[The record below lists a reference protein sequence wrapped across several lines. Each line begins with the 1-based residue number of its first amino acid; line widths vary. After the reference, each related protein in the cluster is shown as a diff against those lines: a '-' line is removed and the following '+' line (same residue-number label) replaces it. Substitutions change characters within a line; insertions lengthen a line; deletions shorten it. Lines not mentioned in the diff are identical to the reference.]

1 MCAII
6 LRESYDNDKKV
17 FITPDKLS
25 ENKVNLIGRAL
36 ERTVRQCIE
45 QKKNVKTKEWGFTK
59 ESKKA
64 DAQNVLD
71 SVLAFAYPHI
81 SRARNLTN
89 MNKNLSLSDVGYNKF
104 RLLPELLPMGYEDCI
119 QIIVGFKT
127 DDKGE
132 KTIEK
137 IVVWKDEN
145 KVYYERK
152 GAKFCK
158 PIISEDAPVD
168 MELPLYPGPFTVS
181 ATGGAWD
188 KWSGCLGDFT
198 LTEELLMHND
208 RPVYKNSKDRYLCS
222 TARRPGPGQWVEI

>member
-1 MCAII
+1 M
-6 LRESYDNDKKV
+6 L
-17 FITPDKLS
+17 
-25 ENKVNLIGRAL
+25 
-36 ERTVRQCIE
+36 
-45 QKKNVKTKEWGFTK
+45 
-59 ESKKA
+59 
-64 DAQNVLD
+64 
-71 SVLAFAYPHI
+71 
-81 SRARNLTN
+81 
-89 MNKNLSLSDVGYNKF
+89 
-104 RLLPELLPMGYEDCI
+104 
-119 QIIVGFKT
+119 T

-188 KWSGCLGDFT
+188 KWSGCLGDFS

-222 TARRPGPGQWVEI
+222 TARRPGPGAWAVGGDLSRSNPVFRSIDLAPSPALCQKWEYLDNGYKPGDVKITIKM